1 MQERE
6 RTQEKGKTAKQ
17 ALDGLR
23 ILDFGWALAGSIMTK
38 LLADCGAEV
47 IRIESI
53 NRLDLTRTNRIPSF
67 TSANNPDDK
76 PWFTHYN
83 TSKYS
88 MTINLKHPSAMDI
101 IRKLI
106 ERADIVA
113 ENFTPGTMTKLG
125 LDYKSIREIK
135 PDIIMVS
142 ESGYGQTGPMAKE
155 WGVDGTGAAL
165 SGYLDLTGWPD
176 RNPTLPHAAY
186 GDTLVPYLTATA
198 VIAAVDYRR
207 RTGKGQYI
215 DASMVEVCVHP
226 STPWILDWQVNGH
239 LQSRRGNRVDHAAP
253 HGVFPCKGDD
263 RWCALAVFTDGE
275 WRTLVRVMGSP
286 AWGNDPRFA
295 TLSGRKE
302 HEDEVEKFISQWSQ
316 MHSPEELMEI
326 LQTAGIAAGVVQTA
340 EDILDHDPH
349 MRERRLFIP
358 LEHPVIGTFRH
369 PTPPFKLSKT
379 AARVRTS
386 PCLGEHTEYICTKL
400 LGMKDEEFVALM
412 QDGVFI

>member
-1 MQERE
+1 MDKEKIQE
-6 RTQEKGKTAKQ
+6 QEKKTRQ
-17 ALDGLR
+17 ALEGLR

-47 IRIESI
+47 IRVESVT
-53 NRLDLTRTNRIPSF
+53 RLDLTRTNRIPSY
-67 TSANNPDDK
+67 TSPTNPDDK

-88 MTINLKHPSAMDI
+88 MTINLKHPSAMNVI
-101 IRKLI
+101 KKLI
-106 ERADIVA
+106 ARADVIA
-113 ENFTPGTMTKLG
+113 ENFTPGTMTKMG
-125 LDYKSIREIK
+125 LDYESIRTIK

-165 SGYLDLTGWPD
+165 SGYLDLTGWSD
-176 RNPTLPHAAY
+176 RNPVLPHAAY

-198 VIAAVDYRR
+198 VVAAVDYRR

-226 STPWILDWQVNGH
+226 NTPWILDWQANAH
-239 LQSRRGNRVDHAAP
+239 CQSRRGNRVDHAAP
-253 HGVFPCKGDD
+253 HGVFPCRGEDK
-263 RWCALAVFTDGE
+263 WCAIAAFSDGE
-275 WRTLVRVMGSP
+275 WNTLVRAMGNPTWANNSQ
-286 AWGNDPRFA
+286 FA
-295 TLSGRKE
+295 TLAGRKK
-302 HEDEVEKFISQWSQ
+302 HEDELERGITEWSR
-316 MHSPEELMEI
+316 MYSPEDLMEM
-326 LQTAGIAAGVVQTA
+326 LQKSGIAAGVVQTA

-349 MRERRLFIP
+349 LKERELFIP
-358 LEHPVIGTFRH
+358 LEHPVIGMFRH

-379 AARVRTS
+379 GTRVRTS

-400 LGMKDEEFVALM
+400 LGMKDEEFVTLL
-412 QDGVFI
+412 QGGVFN

>member
-1 MQERE
+1 MHEQKEMQG
-6 RTQEKGKTAKQ
+6 QEETTRQ
-17 ALDGLR
+17 ALEGLK

-88 MTINLKHPSAMDI
+88 MAVNLKHPSALAVI
-101 IRKLI
+101 KKLI
-106 ERADIVA
+106 ARADVVA
-113 ENFTPGTMTKLG
+113 ENFTPGTMAKIG
-125 LDYKSIREIK
+125 LDYDSIRAIK

-142 ESGYGQTGPMAKE
+142 ESAYGQTGPMAKE
-155 WGVDGTGAAL
+155 WGVDGTGVSL

-198 VIAAVDYRR
+198 VVAAVDYRR
-207 RTGKGQYI
+207 RTGEGQYI

-226 STPWILDWQVNGH
+226 SVPWILDWQVNDH
-239 LQSRRGNRVDHAAP
+239 LQSRRGNRSDYASP
-253 HGVFPCKGDD
+253 HGVFPCKGND
-263 RWCALAVFTDGE
+263 RWCAIAIFSDGE
-275 WRTLVRVMGSP
+275 WNTLVRIMGNP
-286 AWGNDPRFA
+286 AWANEARFS
-295 TLSGRKE
+295 TLAGRKE
-302 HEDEVEKFISQWSQ
+302 HENELEKYIAEWTQAYSA
-316 MHSPEELMEI
+316 EELMEM
-326 LQTAGIAAGVVQTA
+326 LQKAGIAAGVVQTA
-340 EDILDHDPH
+340 EDILDHDVH
-349 MRERRLFIP
+349 LKERKLFVP
-358 LEHPVIGTFRH
+358 LEHPVIGTFNH
-369 PTPPFKLSKT
+369 PTPPFKMSKT
-379 AARVRTS
+379 KPEIRTS

-400 LGMKDEEFVALM
+400 LGMKDDEFVALM
-412 QDGVFI
+412 QEGVFV